1 MKRSLCK
8 VYFKE
13 QVRFSTHTH
22 THKDEKRI
30 NRDWAKKPS
39 IFPIIQGGGN
49 FKFNSLLW
57 SIQRIERGFFTEM
70 YLFWINCECLSPLGK
85 LHKVCFGRIL
95 TWMWRGK
102 EGKLGKPRISLG
114 KLLSLSTSLLEIQQ
128 NLLTLVELLLR
139 FSHPI
144 FWSKR

>member
-1 MKRSLCK
+1 MKRSLCE

-13 QVRFSTHTH
+13 QVRFSTHIQRW
-22 THKDEKRI
+22 KEDQQGLS
-30 NRDWAKKPS
+30 KKPS

-102 EGKLGKPRISLG
+102 EGKLGKPGISLG

>member
-57 SIQRIERGFFTEM
+57 SIQRIERGFFLKCICSELIVNV
-70 YLFWINCECLSPLGK
+70 Y
-85 LHKVCFGRIL
+85 
-95 TWMWRGK
+95 
-102 EGKLGKPRISLG
+102 
-114 KLLSLSTSLLEIQQ
+114 
-128 NLLTLVELLLR
+128 LLLGNYT
-139 FSHPI
+139 
-144 FWSKR
+144 KCVLAEY